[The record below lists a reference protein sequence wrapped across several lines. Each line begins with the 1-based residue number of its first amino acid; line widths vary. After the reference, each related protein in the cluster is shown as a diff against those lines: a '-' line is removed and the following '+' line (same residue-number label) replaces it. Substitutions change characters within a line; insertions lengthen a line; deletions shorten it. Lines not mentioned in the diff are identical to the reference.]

1 MNILLLGKDGQVG
14 WELQRS
20 LALLGEVHAC
30 GREQADL
37 TDLDGLRR
45 LVRRLRPDA
54 IVNAAAYTA
63 VDRAESEPDL
73 ARRINAEAPAVLA
86 EEAARAGAWLVHY
99 STDYV
104 FDGNKSGAYAETDPP
119 APINAYGRGKRAGE
133 EAILASGCRH
143 LIFRASWVYGAHGAN
158 FPKTILRLAAE
169 RRELKVVA
177 DQFGAPTGAEL
188 IADVT
193 AHALRAV
200 LGGAE
205 VPSGVYHLAA
215 AGETSWHAY
224 ARFVV
229 ATAIESG
236 AILATAPDAVL
247 PISSAEYPGAARR
260 PLNSRLDTGKL
271 RRTFGLVLPGWHEP
285 VRRVVAEVLDGR

>member
-30 GREQADL
+30 GREKADL
-37 TDLDGLRR
+37 TDLDGLRG

-63 VDRAESEPDL
+63 VDRAESQPDL
-73 ARRINAEAPAVLA
+73 ARRINAEAPTVLA

-104 FDGNKSGAYAETDPP
+104 FDGNKPGAYAETDPP

-143 LIFRASWVYGAHGAN
+143 LIFRASWVFGAHGGN
-158 FPKTILRLAAE
+158 FLKTMLRLAAE
-169 RRELKVVA
+169 RDDLRVVA
-177 DQFGAPTGAEL
+177 DQTGAPTGADL

-200 LGGAE
+200 LSGGGGRFPASIIWRRRGRPPGTPMPASSSLP
-205 VPSGVYHLAA
+205 PSG
-215 AGETSWHAY
+215 W
-224 ARFVV
+224 AR
-229 ATAIESG
+229 S
-236 AILATAPDAVL
+236 
-247 PISSAEYPGAARR
+247 
-260 PLNSRLDTGKL
+260 
-271 RRTFGLVLPGWHEP
+271 
-285 VRRVVAEVLDGR
+285 